1 LLTSSETESAP
12 LMNRGVIYAAG
23 AYACWGLLPVF
34 WKSLQHVD
42 ALEIVAHR
50 ILWSLAFAF
59 VLLTLGRRWSRIGV
73 IWRDRRVLATF
84 LTTGMLL
91 TANWF
96 VYVWAVNADHIVE
109 TSLGYFINPLI
120 NVLLGSLVLKER
132 LRIGQGVAM
141 SVALAGVLYLTFQY
155 GSFPWIALILAG
167 TFALY
172 GLLRKTAPLDSL
184 DGFTLETALLTPMMV
199 IFLIYREL
207 TAQTAFAHGDPL
219 TWTLL
224 IAAGPITAAPLL
236 LFAAG
241 ARRVS
246 LVTLGVLQYI
256 APTLQFLIG
265 VVAYGEPLTPS
276 RLIGFALIWTALAIY
291 TFDSL
296 VHRRS
301 TAAVMPSPSMRIDAS
316 CD

>member
-1 LLTSSETESAP
+1 
-12 LMNRGVIYAAG
+12 MNKGVLYAAG

-34 WKSLQHVD
+34 WKLLQHID

-50 ILWSLAFAF
+50 IIWSLAFAF
-59 VLLTLGRRWSRIGV
+59 VLLILGRRRMQIGA

-120 NVLLGSLVLKER
+120 NVLLGALVLKER

-155 GSFPWIALILAG
+155 GSFPWIALIIAC

-184 DGFTLETALLTPMMV
+184 DGFTLETALLTPVM
-199 IFLIYREL
+199 IGFLVYREL
-207 TAQTAFAHGDPL
+207 TVQTAFAHGDPL
-219 TWTLL
+219 TWMLL

-246 LVTLGVLQYI
+246 LVTLGILQYI

-265 VVAYGEPLTPS
+265 VVLYGEPLTTA

-291 TFDSL
+291 TLDSL

-301 TAAVMPSPSMRIDAS
+301 ADAMPSSPMRIDVS

>member
-1 LLTSSETESAP
+1 MLTSSETESAP
-12 LMNRGVIYAAG
+12 SMNRGVIYAAG

-34 WKSLQHVD
+34 WKLLQHVD

-50 ILWSLAFAF
+50 IVWSLAFAL

-120 NVLLGSLVLKER
+120 NVLLGALVLKER
-132 LRIGQGVAM
+132 LRIGQGVAT

-199 IFLIYREL
+199 IFLISREL
-207 TAQTAFAHGDPL
+207 TVQTAFAHRDPL

-246 LVTLGVLQYI
+246 LVTLGILQYI
-256 APTLQFLIG
+256 APTLQFLVG
-265 VVAYGEPLTPS
+265 VVLYSEPLTPS

-296 VHRRS
+296 VHLRS
-301 TAAVMPSPSMRIDAS
+301 TAAAMPSPSIRIDAS

>member
-1 LLTSSETESAP
+1 
-12 LMNRGVIYAAG
+12 MNKGVLYAAG

-34 WKSLQHVD
+34 WKLLQHID

-50 ILWSLAFAF
+50 IIWSLAFAF
-59 VLLTLGRRWSRIGV
+59 VLLTIGRRRMQIGA

-120 NVLLGSLVLKER
+120 NVLLGALVLKER

-155 GSFPWIALILAG
+155 GSFPWIALITAC

-184 DGFTLETALLTPMMV
+184 DGFTLETALLTPVM
-199 IFLIYREL
+199 IGFLVYREL
-207 TAQTAFAHGDPL
+207 TVQTAFAHGDPL
-219 TWTLL
+219 TWMLL

-246 LVTLGVLQYI
+246 LVTLGILQYI

-265 VVAYGEPLTPS
+265 VVLYGEPLTTA
-276 RLIGFALIWTALAIY
+276 RLIGFALIWTALAIH
-291 TFDSL
+291 TLDSL

-301 TAAVMPSPSMRIDAS
+301 TDAMPSSPMRMDVS

>member
-1 LLTSSETESAP
+1 
-12 LMNRGVIYAAG
+12 MNRGVLYAAG

-34 WKSLQHVD
+34 WKLLQHVD

-50 ILWSLAFAF
+50 IIWSLAFVF
-59 VLLTLGRRWSRIGV
+59 ILLIPGRRRSRIGGS
-73 IWRDRRVLATF
+73 WHDRRVLATF

-96 VYVWAVNADHIVE
+96 VYVWAVNTGHIVE
-109 TSLGYFINPLI
+109 TSLGYFINPLF
-120 NVLLGSLVLKER
+120 NVLLGALLLNER
-132 LRIGQGVAM
+132 LRTGQGVAM
-141 SVALAGVLYLTFQY
+141 GVALVGVLYLTFQY
-155 GSFPWIALILAG
+155 GSFPWIALILAS

-172 GLLRKTAPLDSL
+172 GFLRKTALLDSL
-184 DGFTLETALLTPMMV
+184 DGFTLETALLTPVM
-199 IFLIYREL
+199 IGFLTYREL
-207 TAQTAFAHGDPL
+207 TVQTAFVHGDL
-219 TWTLL
+219 STWILL
-224 IAAGPITAAPLL
+224 VATGPITATPLL

-265 VVAYGEPLTPS
+265 VVLYGEPLTIS
-276 RLIGFALIWTALAIY
+276 RLIGFALIWTALTIY
-291 TFDSL
+291 TLDSL
-296 VHRRS
+296 AHRRS
-301 TAAVMPSPSMRIDAS
+301 TTAVAPSPPMRVDAP

>member
-1 LLTSSETESAP
+1 
-12 LMNRGVIYAAG
+12 MNKGVLYAAG

-34 WKSLQHVD
+34 WKLLQHID

-50 ILWSLAFAF
+50 IIWSLAFAF
-59 VLLTLGRRWSRIGV
+59 VLLTLGRRRMQIGA

-120 NVLLGSLVLKER
+120 NVLLGALVLKER

-155 GSFPWIALILAG
+155 GSFPWIALIIAC

-184 DGFTLETALLTPMMV
+184 DGFTLETALLTPVM
-199 IFLIYREL
+199 IGFLVYREL
-207 TAQTAFAHGDPL
+207 TVQTAFAHGDPL
-219 TWTLL
+219 TWMLL

-246 LVTLGVLQYI
+246 LVTLGILQYI

-265 VVAYGEPLTPS
+265 VVLYGEPLTTA

-291 TFDSL
+291 TLDSL

-301 TAAVMPSPSMRIDAS
+301 ADAMPSSPTRIDVS
-316 CD
+316 YD